1 MIGIAGAV
9 FFFGY
14 WLLAYGKSQVG
25 NCNAGFVTLVVPGR
39 WSGDCQAGVPQLPNG
54 AGAAPEGTGNNEIGG
69 SSSNPNAPSGANAS
83 GPGVRPGAVV
93 PT

>member
-14 WLLAYGKSQVG
+14 WVLAYGNSQVR

-39 WSGDCQAGVPQLPNG
+39 WSGDCAAGVLHAPNS
-54 AGAAPEGTGNNEIGG
+54 AAAPAGTGNNEIGG
-69 SSSNPNAPSGANAS
+69 SSQNPNAPSGPNAS
-83 GPGVRPGAVV
+83 GSGVRPGASV

>member
-14 WLLAYGKSQVG
+14 WIIAYGNSQVRG
-25 NCNAGFVTLVVPGR
+25 CNTGFVELAVPGR
-39 WSGDCQAGVPQLPNG
+39 YTGDCQQDQDASTTAAGQTVAPNG
-54 AGAAPEGTGNNEIGG
+54 GRGLTPGG
-69 SSSNPNAPSGANAS
+69 PNAS